1 MKERALMSS
10 TPTASSSNM
19 LQFESKK
26 TQDRTV
32 VYYV

>member
-1 MKERALMSS
+1 VENEGEGADVLH
-10 TPTASSSNM
+10 ADAQ
-19 LQFESKK
+19 QFESKK